1 MERTME
7 NILLII
13 FCHLIG
19 DHVLQLDHIAH
30 TKGKSWY
37 HLLVHC
43 FLYCVPFYAV
53 YGYDWKLCVMLAS
66 HIIVDALKARY
77 NKINYAADQILH
89 YIIGF
94 ALYALLK

>member
-1 MERTME
+1 ME
-7 NILLII
+7 NILVII
-13 FCHLIG
+13 FCHLVG

-53 YGYDWKLCVMLAS
+53 YGYDWKLCVLLAS

-77 NKINYAADQILH
+77 EAIDYATDQILH
-89 YIIGF
+89 YVIGF
-94 ALYALLK
+94 VLYALLR

>member
-1 MERTME
+1 ME

-13 FCHLIG
+13 YCHIIG

-43 FLYCVPFYAV
+43 FLYSVPFYAV
-53 YGYDWKLCVMLAS
+53 YGYAWKLWILLVS

-77 NKINYAADQILH
+77 NVIDYAIDQFLH
-89 YIIGF
+89 YVIGF
-94 ALYALLK
+94 ILYAVV